1 MRRYLPLLITLG
13 LAWGQNKVNVNNLF
27 KHRNKYFKEND
38 YFPYDGVV
46 FDISKET
53 RNKILQFR
61 MLNRIKNG
69 TYKEW
74 YANGKPKTTGGYFN
88 DDSTESWTKWYES
101 GRKQSEKNYRNG
113 KEWGLRILY
122 HDNGIIKY
130 INANYK
136 KMAMTKFILFL
147 RDMMNM
153 EN

>member
-1 MRRYLPLLITLG
+1 MKSDLDVRRYLPLLITLG

-61 MLNRIKNG
+61 MLNGIKNG

-74 YANGKPKTTGGYFN
+74 YANG
-88 DDSTESWTKWYES
+88 TK
-101 GRKQSEKNYRNG
+101 RKEEKNYRNG

-130 INANYK
+130 KN
-136 KMAMTKFILFL
+136 
-147 RDMMNM
+147 